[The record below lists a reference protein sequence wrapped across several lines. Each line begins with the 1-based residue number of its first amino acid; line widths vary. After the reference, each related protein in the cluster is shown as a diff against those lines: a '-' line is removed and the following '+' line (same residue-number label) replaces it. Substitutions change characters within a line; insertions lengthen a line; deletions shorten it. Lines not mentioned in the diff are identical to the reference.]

1 MSENGPHSD
10 ALVIFGVTGDLAA
23 KQIFPAL
30 QALVRSGELTYPVV
44 GVAREPWDAASLT
57 ARVKESLEAH
67 GGLDAAAFAGLKS
80 LLHYVG
86 GDYNDPATFDRL
98 GQTLRQLRAS
108 RPLFYLAIPPSM
120 FGTVAEG
127 LARAGVTGGARV
139 VVEKPFGRDL
149 ASARELNAILHRY
162 FPETAIFRIDH
173 YLGKEPVQ
181 NLLYFRFANAFL
193 EPLWN
198 RDHVASV
205 QITMAESFGVVG
217 RGRFYEE
224 AGAIRDV
231 IQNHMLQVAALLAMD
246 APTILGAEV
255 VRDEKARILR
265 AIRPLT
271 ADDAVR
277 GQYRGY
283 RQEPGVAPDSGV
295 ATFAAVRLR
304 IDTWRWS
311 GVPFYIRAGKALP
324 VTIGEVLARLRR
336 PPQDVFGEHV
346 AGRPNYLRF
355 RIQPDVVLALGARV
369 KAPGEPMVGQPVELD
384 AFYQPGGE
392 MTPYERLLGDAA
404 EGDAS
409 LFAREDGVEA
419 QWRVVEGILGRVA
432 PIHEYDPGT
441 WGPAAADGLLLD
453 GETWHD
459 PKPDTPKEPKPERRP
474 AGAEGA
480 VGTQG
485 TSGAQGA
492 TA

>member
-1 MSENGPHSD
+1 MSEPLPHSD
-10 ALVIFGVTGDLAA
+10 ALVIFGVSGDLAS

-30 QALVRSGELTYPVV
+30 QALVRSGQLDYPVV
-44 GVAREPWDAASLT
+44 GVALEPWDAAALT
-57 ARVKESLEAH
+57 ARVRESLEAH
-67 GGLDAAAFAGLKS
+67 GGVDAAAFDRLTP
-80 LLHYVG
+80 LLNYVG

-98 GQTLRQLRAS
+98 GQTLHRLSVR

-127 LARAGVTGGARV
+127 LARAGVTENARV

-149 ASARELNAILHRY
+149 ATARELNAILHRY
-162 FPETAIFRIDH
+162 FPEPAIFRIDH

-198 RDHVASV
+198 RDHVACV
-205 QITMAESFGVVG
+205 QITMGEAFGVAG

-231 IQNHMLQVAALLAMD
+231 VQNHMLQIVALLAMD
-246 APTILGAEV
+246 APTVLGAEV

-265 AIRPLT
+265 AIRPL
-271 ADDAVR
+271 APEDVVR

-283 RQEPGVAPDSGV
+283 RQEPGVAPQSLV
-295 ATFAAVRLR
+295 ETYAAVRLR
-304 IDTWRWS
+304 LNTWRWS

-324 VTIGEVLARLRR
+324 VTIGEVLVRLRR
-336 PPQDVFGEHV
+336 PPQDVFGERV
-346 AGRPNYLRF
+346 PGRPNYLRF
-355 RIQPDVVLALGARV
+355 RLQPDVVLALGARV

-392 MTPYERLLGDAA
+392 MSPYERLLGDAA

-419 QWRVVEGILGRVA
+419 QWSVVDGILGESGPV
-432 PIHEYDPGT
+432 HQYDPNT
-441 WGPAAADGLLLD
+441 WGPAEAAGLLEGGD
-453 GETWHD
+453 TWHD
-459 PKPDTPKEPKPERRP
+459 PKPDTPREPKPERRP
-474 AGAEGA
+474 SGAANAGGGGHPAGA
-480 VGTQG
+480 
-485 TSGAQGA
+485 
-492 TA
+492 